1 MPTFHLKIKS
11 GSNSSGHYDYVI
23 RDKERKT
30 SSRRLE
36 FWGEFPLF
44 YLYPKLPYFHSKHFF
59 WNKTDVCMF

>member
-36 FWGEFPLF
+36 F
-44 YLYPKLPYFHSKHFF
+44 
-59 WNKTDVCMF
+59 